1 MSLQVSNLYA
11 ARIFAEH
18 PSAFWPLDEDV
29 DFLSLLNE
37 SQREIVDSW
46 SMFNLTMSENSIVPI
61 GQPIENSKVSTISIE
76 SASASYSGYALANPI
91 NSFTDL
97 DQDKKTIS
105 INGFVYDFLG
115 FVESYDIGFIINDNI
130 FDTNIPSLEFA
141 KWQNISHTIQ
151 IPETNVDIYPYIK
164 INYKTNSLNDSGEDY
179 EVAFNGM
186 TVGQWSEQFNYK
198 KLGVFSEEIE
208 NQELLNILQEQS
220 ILNIS
225 ETRFIKA
232 DSYGISDQKNG
243 YYLVEKNRMLA
254 SNTSLPITFGA
265 NNITNI
271 KKPIFGIGPSLVFP
285 GEGFLNERG
294 RYYDYTAEFWLRV
307 YSNSINPIKIFGP
320 LTSGD
325 GLYIERD
332 FVTIKIGSQRQSY
345 FIGKWYRPML
355 IDFRYEVENAS
366 LLINGEVVIR
376 MDIDQSRL
384 ELPLENK
391 DYLGFYGSDNA
402 YPFDIDAFAI
412 YPYSVQEQ
420 VAKRRFI
427 YAQAVDSADNVFSNL
442 KGDSYAVDFPFA
454 KYTSTLNYPDMSDWN
469 SGFFSNANSTSQYLT
484 FPGYVPP
491 EIIFDS
497 NIEIDD
503 FLQDNFQI
511 QGSDYPFI
519 KLKPNENYQD
529 IKSRIYFQTLNVLNS
544 PVKSLFGL
552 FRTPDILTEQKETLM
567 FFSNNFNN
575 DIFEV
580 KVSSSGLEYFYNSIL
595 LESLELEPNSIFVAG
610 FDLDLISAKFRTILG
625 NFFYNPQNISFS
637 LGGSQESMFSGK
649 IYEIG
654 MNNRFFTDKDLKQYF
669 NENGFFISDLD
680 PNIFLS
686 YIGNYTFYPQ
696 VLSDSLILDVGTS
709 GYWEDSIPL
718 SYFGK
723 IIQTRRKKKIYD
735 LDLLQFNIEIP
746 SPIIVKKDQYYVLDG
761 GFSTSSDYEIA
772 FDCGGVEESN
782 TTLSFDGGEPET
794 TQFVEF
800 LTDAELAIAY
810 GSFSQPNHTIKVF
823 MTIQDYK
830 NVGKVS
836 YLNYV
841 NSERIGADR
850 VLDFDSVTSV
860 NNTKYEITDKT
871 IIFPPKELVDFNDY
885 YVTIHIEFQTRG
897 IKKNPLRIKRMSLS
911 SLAYDESSFYSIGS
925 PNGYQ
930 MFPFTKIANTYV
942 YKQNNPFF
950 IDKNSSSYM
959 YKTADSGFSVL
970 PYENKNYKRGLTIPI
985 NQQVSEEYL
994 LNGIQL
1000 WCFYNKD
1007 FTIKDP
1013 QPLAQLNTKERSY
1026 DIVLIPEQNSARGE
1040 IVVYE
1045 KSDNKS
1051 EKDLIVAKDL
1061 VFYQNGIEVNKIFIE
1076 PVSWNTIVITF
1087 KNPVKLNNT
1096 VGQFEIY
1103 EGWLVNNVAFYKQQS
1118 DILGNVV
1125 VDQSWSEL
1133 KGSGNW
1139 SNILDLDYEWDDID
1153 TRIDV
1158 ETNIVDGPSIYNATF
1173 GISSVVS
1180 RDEATLSIDSEG
1192 FNLITGTVWNQFALK
1207 PV

>member
-1 MSLQVSNLYA
+1 MSEKISNLYA
-11 ARIFAEH
+11 ARVFAEH
-18 PSAFWPLDEDV
+18 PAVFWPLDDDV
-29 DFLSLLNE
+29 DFISLLNSE
-37 SQREIVDSW
+37 QKEIIDDWFLS
-46 SMFNLTMSENSIVPI
+46 NLDISENITIPI
-61 GQPIENSKVSTISIE
+61 SQPIESSKVSTISIV
-76 SASASYSGYALANPI
+76 SASPFFSGYALANPI
-91 NSFTDL
+91 NSFNDL

-105 INGFVYDFLG
+105 LNGFVYDFKG
-115 FVESYDIGFIINDNI
+115 FVESYDVGFVINGET
-130 FDTNIPSLEFA
+130 FSTNIISLESLV
-141 KWQNISHTIQ
+141 WQNINHTIQ
-151 IPETNVDIYPYIK
+151 IPSTNVDIYPYIK
-164 INYKTNSLNDSGEDY
+164 INYKNSSENNFGEDY
-179 EVAFNGM
+179 DIAFNGV

-198 KLGVFSEEIE
+198 KLGVFPESID
-208 NQELLNILQEQS
+208 NQELLDILQEQS

-225 ETRFIKA
+225 ETKFIKA
-232 DSYGISDQKNG
+232 DSYGIAEQKDG
-243 YYLVEKNRMLA
+243 YYLIEKNRMLA
-254 SNTSLPITFGA
+254 VNTSFPITFGA
-265 NNITNI
+265 NNVTNL

-294 RYYDYTAEFWLRV
+294 RYSDYTAEFWIRI
-307 YSNSINPIKIFGP
+307 YSNSINPVKIFGP
-320 LTSGD
+320 LSSAD

-332 FVTIKIGSQRQSY
+332 FITIKIGAQRQSY

-355 IDFRYEVENAS
+355 IDFRYEIENAS

-384 ELPLENK
+384 QLPLENK
-391 DYLGFYGSDNA
+391 DYLGFYASDNA

-420 VAKRRFI
+420 VAKRRFV

-484 FPGYVPP
+484 FPNYSPP
-491 EIIFDS
+491 QIISDS
-497 NIEIDD
+497 DIEIED
-503 FLQDNFQI
+503 FLIDNFAIQDN
-511 QGSDYPFI
+511 DYPFI
-519 KLKPNENYQD
+519 KLKPNENYLN
-529 IKSRIYFQTLNVLNS
+529 INSRIYFQTMNVLNS

-552 FRTPDILTEQKETLM
+552 FRAPENFGIEKETLM

-580 KVSSSGLEYFYNSIL
+580 KVSSEGLEYFYNSTL
-595 LESLELEPNSIFVAG
+595 LSSLEIQPNSIFLAG
-610 FDLDLISAKFRTILG
+610 FDLDTISAKFRNVLG

-637 LGGSQESMFSGK
+637 LGGSQNSVFSGK

-654 MNNRFFTDKDLKQYF
+654 MNNRFFTDKDLKNYF
-669 NENGFFISDLD
+669 NEDGFLISDLD
-680 PNIFLS
+680 PNVLLS

-696 VLSDSLILDVGTS
+696 KLSDSLILDIGTS

-723 IIQTRRKKKIYD
+723 LIQTRRKKRIYD
-735 LDLLQFNIEIP
+735 LDLLQFNIEVP
-746 SPIIVKKDQYYVLDG
+746 SPIIVKKDQYSVLDG
-761 GFSTSSDYEIA
+761 GFSTSSDYEIS
-772 FDCGGVEESN
+772 FDCGGVEDGEIN
-782 TTLSFDGGEPET
+782 LSFDGGEPET
-794 TQFVEF
+794 TEFVEF
-800 LTDAELAIAY
+800 LTDEELAIAY
-810 GSFSQPNHTIKVF
+810 GSFSQPNHTIKIF
-823 MTIQDYK
+823 MTLQDFK
-830 NVGKVS
+830 NVGRIS
-836 YLNYV
+836 YLNYI

-850 VLDFDSVTSV
+850 VLDFDNVSSV

-871 IIFPPKELVDFNDY
+871 IIFPPKKLVDFNDY
-885 YVTIHIEFQTRG
+885 YITVHIEFQTRG
-897 IKKNPLRIKRMSLS
+897 IQKNPLKIKRMSLS
-911 SLAYDESSFYSIGS
+911 SLAYDESQFYSIGS

-930 MFPFTKIANTYV
+930 MFPFTKIANSYV

-970 PYENKNYKRGLTIPI
+970 PYENGYTRGLTIPI
-985 NQQVSEEYL
+985 NQQLSEEYL
-994 LNGIQL
+994 LNGIQM

-1007 FTIKDP
+1007 FFIKNI
-1013 QPLAQLNTKERSY
+1013 QPLAQLNTEKRSY
-1026 DIVLIPEQNSARGE
+1026 DIVLIPEENSARGQ
-1040 IVVYE
+1040 IVVYD
-1045 KSDNKS
+1045 KNTNNIS
-1051 EKDLIVAKDL
+1051 KDII
-1061 VFYQNGIEVNKIFIE
+1061 FYQNGLQVNSIFIE

-1087 KNPVKLNNT
+1087 KDPVKLNNT

-1103 EGWLVNNVAFYKQQS
+1103 EGWLVNNIAFYKQRS
-1118 DILGNVV
+1118 DILGNIIVE
-1125 VDQSWSEL
+1125 QSWNEL
-1133 KGSGNW
+1133 KEIGNW
-1139 SNILDLDYEWDDID
+1139 SNILDANFDWDDID
-1153 TRIDV
+1153 TRIDF

-1180 RDEATLSIDSEG
+1180 KDNSTISIDSSG